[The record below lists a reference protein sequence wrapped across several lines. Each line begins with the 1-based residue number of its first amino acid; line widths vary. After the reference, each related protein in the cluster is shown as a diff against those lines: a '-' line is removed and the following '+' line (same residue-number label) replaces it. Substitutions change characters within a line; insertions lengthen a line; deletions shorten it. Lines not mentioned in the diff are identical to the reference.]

1 MRNIGATEIIIIAL
15 VIILLFGGK
24 KLPELIKGIGQ
35 SIREFKKGSSGE
47 SDEPK
52 DEPKKEEGE

>member
-1 MRNIGATEIIIIAL
+1 MRNIGATEIIVIAL
-15 VIILLFGGK
+15 VIVVLFGGK

-35 SIREFKKGSSGE
+35 SIKEFKKGSRGE

-52 DEPKKEEGE
+52 KEEEE

>member
-1 MRNIGATEIIIIAL
+1 MRNIGVTEIIIIAL

-35 SIREFKKGSSGE
+35 SIREFRKGSSGE
-47 SDEPK
+47 SEEPK
-52 DEPKKEEGE
+52 NDS

>member
-15 VIILLFGGK
+15 VVILLFGGK

-35 SIREFKKGSSGE
+35 SIREFKKSSSGE
-47 SDEPK
+47 DE
-52 DEPKKEEGE
+52 DEPKKEVEE

>member
-1 MRNIGATEIIIIAL
+1 MRNIGATEIVIIAL
-15 VIILLFGGK
+15 VIVVLFGGK

-47 SDEPK
+47 P
-52 DEPKKEEGE
+52 DEPKKEEEE